1 MDWGGW
7 GGGHPPY
14 SPTSQEA
21 GLMVRKRILEAKGSL
36 LGSVLGSVTV
46 TTVAEAAAVG
56 RTCAAAESK
65 WRKGQRSLNWP
76 LALAPSH
83 SGSPGCWGCR
93 WRAGVG
99 GAPHPQSPPPAPPPP
114 GPPRPLALSSVP
126 SLALAPLGLGH
137 RPPHPDPP
145 SAAAASPAPG
155 PELGSHGALP
165 SPAVTTDR
173 KKEVQDSGQAWG
185 PCRPG
190 LTSWP
195 CPRSFSS
202 PPEVCGSV
210 LDLEASQLVAAA
222 RCCGSH
228 PGSPQADPPLT

>member
-1 MDWGGW
+1 MCSRGVKVEKGTEEPELAPSAGSKPFWFSWVLGLPVAGRGW
-7 GGGHPPY
+7 GG
-14 SPTSQEA
+14 
-21 GLMVRKRILEAKGSL
+21 
-36 LGSVLGSVTV
+36 
-46 TTVAEAAAVG
+46 
-56 RTCAAAESK
+56 
-65 WRKGQRSLNWP
+65 
-76 LALAPSH
+76 
-83 SGSPGCWGCR
+83 
-93 WRAGVG
+93 
-99 GAPHPQSPPPAPPPP
+99 PHPQSPPPAPPPP